1 MKKILVI
8 EDDVRLQ
15 KLLTDELG
23 EEGYAIEVAS
33 DGKAALALLK
43 DAQLNP
49 DLIILDLRMPKMD
62 GLETMGHMLKARVN
76 APIIIHSAYSSY
88 REDVL
93 AMAADAYVVKS
104 HDLSEL
110 KHKIHELL
118 GDRCD

>member
-1 MKKILVI
+1 MKKLLVI

-23 EEGYAIEVAS
+23 EEGYAIVVAS
-33 DGKAALALLK
+33 DGKEALSLIK
-43 DAQLNP
+43 DGRVNP
-49 DLIILDLRMPKMD
+49 DLIILDLRMPRMD
-62 GLETMGHMLKARVN
+62 GLETMGHMLKSRVN
-76 APIIIHSAYSSY
+76 VPIIIHTAYSSY
-88 REDVL
+88 REDAL

-118 GDRCD
+118 GDR